1 MQVNSDPKYDTDIV
15 NLRYL
20 NKALDKEEKETT
32 EKIEQLN
39 KNYGSEPI
47 PPYQVG
53 DTYTIDKKI
62 YKCIKSR
69 NIGSFNMSDW
79 QLIVDGEELQDFI
92 SGIYTIDKVNLEKQ
106 LDNKIETYI
115 QDEDP
120 SLSWT
125 TDIEKEK
132 HKGDYWRKT
141 SNNGHREYCY
151 TKHNTNPVSYSWVE
165 TDAPAPIYDLIDGKK
180 AIYTSKPS
188 SYNKDDMWI
197 IEEALLDNDLPNDVK
212 KGDWVFATE
221 NSDIYNKSHWVKRDE
236 KVDIQYIE
244 ENYYKVTEIDN
255 KFTEASRDTDS
266 KITQAK
272 DDIVLS
278 VSQTYATKEE
288 TTSVVNRVSNVEEDI
303 GTITETVTTQ
313 GETLAQL
320 NVSNGEIKATVSETV
335 ESVINIKNDLN
346 NVYTKDQ
353 VNADMSTNTENINQ
367 LREQI
372 NQLQQLSDS
381 LLITIT
387 NINTNG
393 VNKVVTSTGFT
404 FDENG
409 LNISKTGEPMSA
421 VFDNQGFVVKN
432 YDTEM
437 LVARNNQVITEN
449 LTVKKYLTV
458 GRHRFEKFT
467 DEKNR
472 LCTGLFWVG
481 DGN

>member
-1 MQVNSDPKYDTDIV
+1 MQISSDPKYDTDVV

-20 NKALDKEEKETT
+20 NKVLENKEKETDD
-32 EKIEQLN
+32 KLDKLN
-39 KNYGSEPI
+39 KNYGSEPT
-47 PPYQVG
+47 PPYEKG

-69 NIGSFNMSDW
+69 DIGSFNISDW
-79 QLIVDGEELQDFI
+79 ELIVDGDELQDFI
-92 SGIYTIDKVNLEKQ
+92 SGIYTIDKINLESQ
-106 LDNKIETYI
+106 LDSKIETYI

-120 SLSWT
+120 SLEWT
-125 TDIEKEK
+125 TDIEKER

-141 SNNGHREYCY
+141 SSNGHREFCY
-151 TKHNTNPVSYSWVE
+151 TKMGTNPVSYKWIE

-188 SYNKDDMWI
+188 SYSKDDMWI
-197 IEEALLDNDLPNDVK
+197 IENSLLEEELPKGVK
-212 KGDWVFATE
+212 HGDWVFATE
-221 NSDIYNKSHWVKRDE
+221 ESDTYNKLHWIKRDE

-255 KFTEASRDTDS
+255 KFTEISRDTDS
-266 KITQAK
+266 KITKAK
-272 DDIVLS
+272 DDIALS
-278 VSQTYATKEE
+278 VSQTYTTKEE
-288 TTSVVNRVSNVEEDI
+288 TTSAVNRISNVEENI

-335 ESVINIKNDLN
+335 ESVSNIKNDLN
-346 NVYTKDQ
+346 NVYTKEQ
-353 VNADMSTNTENINQ
+353 VNAGVNTNTENINQ
-367 LREQI
+367 LREQMT
-372 NQLQQLSDS
+372 QLQQLADS
-381 LLITIT
+381 LSITIT
-387 NINTNG
+387 NINQNG
-393 VNKVVTSTGFT
+393 VSKVVTSTGFV

-409 LNISKTGEPMSA
+409 LNISKAGEAMSA
-421 VFDNQGFVVKN
+421 IFDNQGFVVKN

-437 LVARNNQVITEN
+437 LVARGNQVITEN
-449 LTVKKYLTV
+449 LTVRKYLVT

-472 LCTGLFWVG
+472 PCTGLFWVG
-481 DGN
+481 DN